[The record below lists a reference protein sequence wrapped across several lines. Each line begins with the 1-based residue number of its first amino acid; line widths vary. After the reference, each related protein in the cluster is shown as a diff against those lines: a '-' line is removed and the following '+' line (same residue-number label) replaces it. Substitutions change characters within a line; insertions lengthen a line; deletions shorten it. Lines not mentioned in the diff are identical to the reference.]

1 MDLGGIRRLD
11 LPLRPKVR
19 YFRDERLKAKG
30 IARSAGLRLLIVSRV
45 KCGADLVEA
54 TQCYRVREVRYAF
67 IAPL

>member
-30 IARSAGLRLLIVSRV
+30 IARPPA
-45 KCGADLVEA
+45 CG
-54 TQCYRVREVRYAF
+54 C
-67 IAPL
+67 